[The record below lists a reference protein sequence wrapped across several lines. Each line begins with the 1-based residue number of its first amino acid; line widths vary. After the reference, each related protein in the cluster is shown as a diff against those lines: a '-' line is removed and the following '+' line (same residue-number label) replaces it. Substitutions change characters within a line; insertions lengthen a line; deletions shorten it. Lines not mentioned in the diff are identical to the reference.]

1 MRRTLITLFC
11 VISLNI
17 QAQEFI
23 TVNTD
28 VNLSGDAIAFCESPK
43 FDCKNPYLQS
53 GYKWNLT
60 NKVLLGQNFITF
72 CIKDEQGNEYNNAFW
87 PEGCEIKMMVDNG
100 LHCYA
105 VQDKTF
111 RHLMIFERDDHSG
124 YIVLLGS
131 TPIQ

>member
-1 MRRTLITLFC
+1 MRRILITLFC

-17 QAQEFI
+17 QAQKM
-23 TVNTD
+23 TVINTNA
-28 VNLSGDAIAFCESPK
+28 NLFGDAIAFCESPR
-43 FDCKNPYLQS
+43 FDCENPYLQP

-60 NKVLLGQNFITF
+60 NKILLGQNFITF
-72 CIKDEQGNEYNNAFW
+72 CIKDKQGNEYNNTFW
-87 PEGCEIKMMVDNG
+87 PEGCAIYMMVADG
-100 LHCYA
+100 AHCYA

-124 YIVLLGS
+124 YIILLGS